1 MFKDILEPSEA
12 WDAAEEQ
19 IDLWQE
25 ERARKEWLKWRQLN
39 SY

>member
-1 MFKDILEPSEA
+1 MPENILEPREV

-25 ERARKEWLKWRQLN
+25 ERHRKERIQWRIV
-39 SY
+39 SSF